1 MSMKLDYDVI
11 VVGGGPGGS
20 TAARMCAQAGLKTLL
35 VEKEKFPRYKP
46 CAGCL
51 SIKSAQLLGFDLHPV
66 VENTINSAK
75 FTYALKDS
83 FSIRSPQPIA
93 LMMMRDR
100 FDQFL
105 VEKALE
111 VGAEFLERE
120 KVVRVEEKD
129 ERVEVTL
136 ARGGRVQCH
145 YLIGADGAGSVVAKL
160 LSSSQPKGRADGA
173 GLESAIP
180 LESTIGFPNEEL
192 QMMHFDFGQVP
203 YGYGWVFP
211 KGKWL
216 SIGIGG
222 VFKGEESKPRHH
234 FNTLLEGLPFT
245 SGGSPGRVLG
255 HPVPSF
261 YSLEQKVSQGRILLV
276 GDAAHLI
283 DPLTGEGIYYAL
295 RSGLLAS
302 EAILGSKNDGSDV
315 SAHYQRAVEGF
326 LFEDL
331 NWALNL
337 SRFIY
342 RSTKL
347 AYQTFRHYPE
357 LGTIYIQVLEGK
369 ETYQGFVTRV
379 KERAGGLLKGK
390 LREKIRKLWAK
401 S

>member
-1 MSMKLDYDVI
+1 MKLDYDVI
-11 VVGGGPGGS
+11 VVGAGPGGS
-20 TAARMCAQAGLKTLL
+20 TAARVCAQAGLSTLL
-35 VEKEKFPRYKP
+35 IEKEKFPRYKP

-51 SIKSAQLLGFDLHPV
+51 SMKAAHSLGFDLHPV
-66 VENTINSAK
+66 VENTVNSAK

-93 LMMMRDR
+93 LMVMRDR

-111 VGAEFLERE
+111 AGAEFLERE
-120 KVVRVEEKD
+120 KVVSVEEKD

-136 ARGGRVQCH
+136 AQGERVQCD

-160 LSSSQPKGRADGA
+160 LSSSQPKGRGNGA

-180 LESTIGFPNEEL
+180 LESAMGFPKEEL

-222 VFKGEESKPRHH
+222 FFKEERIKPRHH
-234 FNTLLEGLPFT
+234 FNTLLEGLHLT
-245 SGGSPGRVLG
+245 SEESPGRVLG

-295 RSGLLAS
+295 RSGMLAAQ
-302 EAILGSKNDGSDV
+302 AILESRKDEGEAADY
-315 SAHYQRAVEGF
+315 YQKAVKDI

-331 NWALNL
+331 KWALNV
-337 SRFIY
+337 SQFIY

-347 AYQTFRHYPE
+347 AYQTLKHFPE
-357 LGTIYIQVLEGK
+357 LGNVYIQVLEGK

-379 KERAGGLLKGK
+379 KDRARELMRGRLI
-390 LREKIRKLWAK
+390 EKIKKLWAK
-401 S
+401 P